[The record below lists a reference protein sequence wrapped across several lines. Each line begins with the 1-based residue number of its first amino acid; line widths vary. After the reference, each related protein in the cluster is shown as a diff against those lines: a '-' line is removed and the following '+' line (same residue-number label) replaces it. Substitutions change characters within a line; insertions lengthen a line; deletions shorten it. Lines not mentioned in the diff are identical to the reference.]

1 MFAIKAW
8 NRYTKSWYIFQKFRN
23 EEDACAVAMDL
34 KIEAKLAHDTQAKY
48 EVVEV

>member
-8 NRYTKSWYIFQKFRN
+8 NRYTESWYILHKFRN
-23 EEDACAVAMDL
+23 EEDACACAMDL

-48 EVVEV
+48 EVVEI